1 MAESPAHRFG
11 QILGEVLEAGIEP
24 SLRRFAEQH
33 GLFLDKQ
40 GRRPARRGRKV
51 SWKDAS
57 GNTHDLDYVLERDGT
72 PEKIGIPVAFIETAW
87 RRYTKHSRNKA
98 QEIQGA
104 ILPLAATHKQHAPF
118 VGVVLA
124 GVFTAGALTQLK
136 SLGFTVLFFPYE
148 NVCEAFRL
156 VGIDAHF
163 DEMTPDSDFAA
174 KVEAWGSLSDAQRAL
189 VADALVKTNA
199 AGLDTFMGSLTLAVT
214 RQIERIIVLPLRGM
228 PYELKTVEDA
238 IAFVEGQGLA
248 EAPEEILRFEIQIF
262 YGNGDKI
269 EGHFADKRAAIAF
282 LNNYRTSAPPVKAPL
297 EY

>member
-1 MAESPAHRFG
+1 VAESPAHRFG
-11 QILGEVLEAGIEP
+11 QIIGDVLEVAVEP
-24 SLRRFAEQH
+24 FLRAFAEQH

-40 GRRPARRGRKV
+40 GPRPARRGQKV

-118 VGVVLA
+118 MGVVLG
-124 GVFTAGALTQLK
+124 GVFTPGALTQLK
-136 SLGFTVLFFPYE
+136 SLGFTVLFFSYE
-148 NVCEAFRL
+148 NVCDAFRV
-156 VGIDAHF
+156 VGIDAHS
-163 DEMTPDSDFAA
+163 DELTADSDFAA
-174 KVEAWGSLSDAQRAL
+174 KVKTWESLSNAQRSL
-189 VADALVKTNA
+189 VADALIKTNG
-199 AGLDTFMGSLTLAVT
+199 AGLETFMDSLTLAVT

-228 PYELKTVEDA
+228 PHELKTVDDA

-248 EAPEEILRFEIQIF
+248 EGPEEILRFEIQIL

-269 EGHFADKRAAIAF
+269 EGHFADKQAAITF
-282 LNNYRTSAPPVKAPL
+282 LNSYRTSTPPSKAPL